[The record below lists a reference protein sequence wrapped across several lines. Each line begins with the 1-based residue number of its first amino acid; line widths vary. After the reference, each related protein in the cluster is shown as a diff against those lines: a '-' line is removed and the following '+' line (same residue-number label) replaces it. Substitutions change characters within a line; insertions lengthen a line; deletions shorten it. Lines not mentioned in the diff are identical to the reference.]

1 MMSVVDEVKV
11 VLGEALQ
18 IEDRVDSMSAGTGLL
33 GSVPEF
39 DSMAVVTVIAAL
51 EERFDFEVADD
62 EIDAASFETVGSLA
76 AFVQQKLDNPPR

>member
-1 MMSVVDEVKV
+1 MSVVDEVKV